1 MHWASVRSCVC
12 TPSLPRTHVGRRC
25 EAQLWVWVW
34 VCARARV
41 ELDRVGIGISANGN
55 MAGPTNAKSNAVIC
69 SPGAGFMTQQ
79 YDFVNASYA
88 GIVPHATSGTGNF
101 SCSQS
106 NGVTVMTW
114 SRGINNG
121 DATDAQVWFVGCR
134 LYVVLGLIVQWCRWY
149 VV

>member
-1 MHWASVRSCVC
+1 
-12 TPSLPRTHVGRRC
+12 
-25 EAQLWVWVW
+25 
-34 VCARARV
+34 
-41 ELDRVGIGISANGN
+41 
-55 MAGPTNAKSNAVIC
+55 
-69 SPGAGFMTQQ
+69 MTQQ

-114 SRGINNG
+114 SRGISNG